1 MQVSK
6 TWLQTFFNQ
15 SLDQIDIENI
25 LTMAGLEV
33 DEVRSFDNLSD
44 LVVVAEVVS
53 VEKHPDADRLNV
65 CQVNAGQSEHLQ
77 IVCGAPNVRAGLMV
91 PCALVGAKLA
101 DFEIKKAKLRGVD
114 SHGMLCS
121 AKEIGLSQEADGLLE
136 LNQDMMVGT
145 TIKQALSLDDTV
157 YTLSLTPN
165 RADCLSILGVARE
178 VASLSKIPMKTQI
191 PPAVTSKGKCEQKIE
206 INDQASCPRYCGR
219 QIRGVNNNQKLPD
232 FIIQSLERSGI
243 GSISPIVDIT
253 NYVLMELGQPLHAF
267 DQHKLQGQI
276 QVRSANKKEKITLLN
291 EQEVELSDKD
301 LVIADEKGPIA
312 LAGIMGGLDSAIDQT
327 TTDVFLESAFFNPEV
342 IAGRARSFGL
352 STDSSHRF
360 ERGVDYAN
368 TAHALDRATEL
379 IIEYC
384 GGVASDLIDV
394 QSNLP
399 TRDTITL
406 NASKV
411 SKVLGLSLDEK
422 IIENAIKSLQMTY
435 KQTKP
440 GIFEVTPPSYRFDL
454 KIEADLIEEV
464 IRLYGYDNIESILP
478 DQKAEMLE
486 LPDSQIDINETKNKM
501 ANLGYT
507 EVVTYSFIDKD
518 LEQQLHE
525 NKNLIELDNPI
536 ASQMNVMRSKL
547 WASHLEVLNY
557 NINRGQSQVR
567 IFEIAPTYHKQ
578 NNTIFE
584 QTMVSGLAY
593 GSSMPEQWKSKNEK
607 NNLFN
612 IKGDIE
618 IISSNLLGYEMPSK
632 GVPGAL
638 HPGQTALI
646 KLNGEAVGWLGHLHP
661 LWQQKYDLTE
671 PTFIFE
677 FRLDALQKRGLN
689 DIELPSKLIPV
700 RRDIAVI
707 VDQEVPVQDMIRAV
721 NGAKIGRVIEFTP
734 FDVYQGQGIDK
745 NKKSI
750 AFLILMQDTYKTLED
765 SDVTKI
771 VDQVLEILQSKFSAT
786 LR

>member
-65 CQVNAGQSEHLQ
+65 CQVNAGQSKHLQ
-77 IVCGAPNVRAGLMV
+77 IVCGAPNVRSGLKV

-136 LNQDMMVGT
+136 LNQDTMVGT

-178 VASLSKIPMKTQI
+178 VASLSKIPMKTQN

-206 INDQASCPRYCGR
+206 ITDQASCPRYCGR

-486 LPDSQIDINETKNKM
+486 LPDSQNDINETKNKM

-536 ASQMNVMRSKL
+536 ATQMNVMRSKL

-607 NNLFN
+607 NNFFN

-618 IISSNLLGYEMPSK
+618 IITSNLLGYEMPSK

-646 KLNGEAVGWLGHLHP
+646 TLNGEAVGWLGHLHP
-661 LWQQKYDLTE
+661 VWQQKYDLTE

-677 FRLDALQKRGLN
+677 FRLDALQNRSLN

-707 VDQEVPVQDMIRAV
+707 VDQELLVQDMVSAV
-721 NGAKIGRVIEFTP
+721 NEAKISRLIEFAP
-734 FDVYQGQGIDK
+734 FDLYQGQGIDK

>member
-33 DEVRSFDNLSD
+33 DEVKSFDNLSG

-65 CQVNAGQSEHLQ
+65 CQVNAGQSKHLQ
-77 IVCGAPNVRAGLMV
+77 IVCGAPNVRSGLKV

-136 LNQDMMVGT
+136 LNQDTMVGT

-178 VASLSKIPMKTQI
+178 VASLSKIPMKTQN

-206 INDQASCPRYCGR
+206 ITDQASCPRYCGR

-243 GSISPIVDIT
+243 GLISPIVDIT

-276 QVRSANKKEKITLLN
+276 QVRRANKKEKITLLN

-312 LAGIMGGLDSAIDQT
+312 LAGIMGGLDSAIDAS

-368 TAHALDRATEL
+368 TAYALDRATEL

-384 GGVASDLIDV
+384 GGVASELIDV
-394 QSNLP
+394 QSDLP
-399 TRDTITL
+399 TRDTIKL

-440 GIFEVTPPSYRFDL
+440 GMFEVTPPSYRFDL

-486 LPDSQIDINETKNKM
+486 VPDRQIDINGTKNKI

-607 NNLFN
+607 NNFFN

-632 GVPGAL
+632 GIPGAL

-689 DIELPSKLIPV
+689 DIELPSKLVPV

-721 NGAKIGRVIEFTP
+721 NVAKIGRVIEFTP

>member
-33 DEVRSFDNLSD
+33 DEVKSFDNLSD

-65 CQVNAGQSEHLQ
+65 CQVNAGQSKHLQ
-77 IVCGAPNVRAGLMV
+77 IVCGAPNVRSGLKV

-136 LNQDMMVGT
+136 LNQDTMVGT

-178 VASLSKIPMKTQI
+178 VASLSKIPMKTQN

-206 INDQASCPRYCGR
+206 ITDQASCPRYCGR

-243 GSISPIVDIT
+243 GLISPIVDIT

-276 QVRSANKKEKITLLN
+276 QVRRANKKEKITLLN

-312 LAGIMGGLDSAIDQT
+312 LAGIMGGLDSAIDAS
-327 TTDVFLESAFFNPEV
+327 TTDVFLESAFFSPEV

-368 TAHALDRATEL
+368 TAYALDRATEL

-384 GGVASDLIDV
+384 GGVASELIDV
-394 QSNLP
+394 QSDLP
-399 TRDTITL
+399 TRDTIKL

-440 GIFEVTPPSYRFDL
+440 GMFEVTPPSYRFDL

-486 LPDSQIDINETKNKM
+486 VSDSQIDINETKNKM

-518 LEQQLHE
+518 LEQELHE
-525 NKNLIELDNPI
+525 NKNLIELNNPI

-593 GSSMPEQWKSKNEK
+593 GSSMPEQWKYKNEE
-607 NNLFN
+607 NNFFN

-618 IISSNLLGYEMPSK
+618 IITSNLLGYEMPSK

-646 KLNGEAVGWLGHLHP
+646 TLNGEAVGWLGHLHP
-661 LWQQKYDLTE
+661 VWQQKYDLTE

-677 FRLDALQKRGLN
+677 FRLDALQNRSLN

-707 VDQEVPVQDMIRAV
+707 VDQELLVQDMVSAV
-721 NGAKIGRVIEFTP
+721 NEAKISRLIEFAP
-734 FDVYQGQGIDK
+734 FDLYQGQGIDK

-771 VDQVLEILQSKFSAT
+771 VDQVLKILQSKFSAT